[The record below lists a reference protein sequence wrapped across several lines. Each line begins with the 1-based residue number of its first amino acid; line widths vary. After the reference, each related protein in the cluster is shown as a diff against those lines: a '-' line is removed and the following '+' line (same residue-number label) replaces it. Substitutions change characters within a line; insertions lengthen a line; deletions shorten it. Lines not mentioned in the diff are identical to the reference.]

1 MDEKTKVDQTAERL
15 IDLSIS
21 WKQALPYLLILI
33 DSHSRK
39 SYVDSG
45 SDKAIRES
53 LEELVEQHETL
64 SKFYTDSLPK
74 EETKEESKEESKV
87 QKAIPNSDIREV
99 LHPVPNTDE
108 VTI

>member
-1 MDEKTKVDQTAERL
+1 MSETKTV
-15 IDLSIS
+15 DLSIS
-21 WKQALPYLLILI
+21 WRQALPYLLILI

-39 SYVDSG
+39 SYRDSG

-53 LEELVEQHETL
+53 LEELVGQHETL

-74 EETKEESKEESKV
+74 EESKEESKV
-87 QKAIPNSDIREV
+87 QKAIPNFDIREV
-99 LHPVPNTDE
+99 LHPVPNTEE

>member
-1 MDEKTKVDQTAERL
+1 MSETKTV
-15 IDLSIS
+15 DLSIS
-21 WKQALPYLLILI
+21 WRQALPYLLILI

-39 SYVDSG
+39 SYRDSG

-53 LEELVEQHETL
+53 LEELVGQHETL

-74 EETKEESKEESKV
+74 EESKEESKV
-87 QKAIPNSDIREV
+87 QKAIPNFDIREG

-108 VTI
+108 VSI

>member
-1 MDEKTKVDQTAERL
+1 MSETKTV
-15 IDLSIS
+15 DLSIS
-21 WKQALPYLLILI
+21 WRQALPYLLILI

-39 SYVDSG
+39 SYRDSG

-53 LEELVEQHETL
+53 LEELVGQHETL

-74 EETKEESKEESKV
+74 EESKEESKV
-87 QKAIPNSDIREV
+87 QKAIPNFDIREV

-108 VTI
+108 VSI